1 MKVYLLKSISEDE
14 CSQQYASRFPA
25 QGWYARFDPFNG
37 WQTCDEWQHAYF
49 FHSLDTALQF
59 KNHLHWCGQY
69 ISNNVDFDFTTFRVV
84 SRNID

>member
-1 MKVYLLKSISEDE
+1 MKVYLLKSLSEDE
-14 CSQQYASRFPA
+14 QSQQYARL
-25 QGWYARFDPFNG
+25 DPVNG

>member
-1 MKVYLLKSISEDE
+1 MKVYLLKSLSEDE
-14 CSQQYASRFPA
+14 QSQQYARL
-25 QGWYARFDPFNG
+25 DPFNG